1 MVHIELYKLL
11 DSIQN
16 FNIKNINMID
26 NNLKSLLANMSAGEI
41 QSLLAEIKRY
51 ASASATV
58 DSLKRVF
65 RSGHILEFQMENGD
79 FTLVDDLIEVEPVG
93 ENKILAIFSLFG
105 VTNNIKLCVQL
116 NTTNEWVL
124 NKANP
129 IYCFNEIAPTLLI
142 FNNGSSSEGGS
153 GDGTGAVSVAV
164 CKYQRGVY
172 DELCKTAPEV
182 SRSDLLSKIVSEPE
196 KCACGYDPK
205 PAQSD
210 IKDAVAGNEVILM
223 HVFDKISDWLKTENR
238 RVVLDISRSFTFE
251 DRYSSSRTHNNFSLA
266 FKCVNVDWIDNTAK
280 FGDCSSNKSDFLVK
294 TNDFING
301 SITWEEHR
309 KNLLITSEDKS
320 YIIRIS
326 FMDGAKIV
334 DLNDDSMNIIKSFIN
349 ISE

>member
-1 MVHIELYKLL
+1 
-11 DSIQN
+11 
-16 FNIKNINMID
+16 MID
-26 NNLKSLLANMSAGEI
+26 NNLKSLLANMSTGEI
-41 QSLLAEIKRY
+41 KSLLAEIKRY

-79 FTLVDDLIEVEPVG
+79 FTLVDELIEVEPTG
-93 ENKILAIFSLFG
+93 EDKIRAIFSLFG
-105 VTNNIKLCVQL
+105 VADNIKLCVEL
-116 NTTNEWVL
+116 NTANEWIL

-129 IYCFNEIAPTLLI
+129 VYCFNEIAPTSLI
-142 FNNGSSSEGGS
+142 FS
-153 GDGTGAVSVAV
+153 GDSSLEDGPGAVSVAV

-172 DELCKTAPEV
+172 DELCKTALE
-182 SRSDLLSKIVSEPE
+182 RETSDLLSKIVSEPE

-205 PAQSD
+205 PAQPE
-210 IKDAVAGNEVILM
+210 IKESVAGNEVILM
-223 HVFDKISDWLKTENR
+223 HVFDKISGWLKTENR
-238 RVVLDISRSFTFE
+238 RVVLDISRSFMFE

-266 FKCVNVDWIDNTAK
+266 FKCVNVDWVDNTAK
-280 FGDCSSNKSDFLVK
+280 FGDCSSNKNDFNVK

-309 KNLLITSEDKS
+309 KNLLVTSEDKS

-334 DLNDDSMNIIKSFIN
+334 DINDDSMSTIKDLIIT
-349 ISE
+349 E